1 MSKKLTQEDIMGR
14 ANSKSIESIKTL
26 NLWGLK
32 LSDIS
37 ILSELPL
44 LETLSLSNNQIK
56 DISVFKQMKN
66 IKELYL
72 ADNQI
77 ADINQIENLKNCK
90 KLEKLVLKGNPINNN
105 PNYIKKILEIL
116 PNLTIIDEKDTKS
129 LKNEKNDL
137 PFKKNKAQKINGN
150 TKQIYKN
157 KSPGIKKSDTK
168 NENKGNMAAPEPGSI
183 NNININQNN
192 ENQNQNQNTKENENG
207 NENINNLNNINNNCG
222 IVDPEVGDPKISE
235 KTLEIFNKSFKK
247 KKTEG
252 IFKLKRNNKNANPLN
267 ANIGRNL
274 NELSLNENNKE
285 LTSSRN
291 DDDDRFKTLQTSLSL
306 RIFSNDL
313 GQNLKR
319 NGYKRKIIG
328 NYKNDSS
335 KLNQSTYIKYKQFDN
350 EEEEEEKRKED
361 SKETN
366 LNRSFYLK
374 FNAQT
379 YNKKIADKKENSFM
393 INSNNAKNNKNNEKV
408 ENEKIDNENKE
419 KKEKIMKS
427 IQLLIGTLSVDGLK
441 EVQNEIQ
448 NLLSNIK
455 K

>member
-1 MSKKLTQEDIMGR
+1 MSKKLTQDDIMSR
-14 ANSKSIESIKTL
+14 ANSKNIESIKTL

-37 ILSELPL
+37 ILCELPL
-44 LETLSLSNNQIK
+44 LETISLSNNQIK

-77 ADINQIENLKNCK
+77 TDINQIENLKNCK
-90 KLEKLVLKGNPINNN
+90 KLEKLVLKGNPIFNN

-116 PNLTIIDEKDTKS
+116 PNLIIIDEKDTKS

-157 KSPGIKKSDTK
+157 KSPGIKKSDSK

-183 NNININQNN
+183 NINQNN
-192 ENQNQNQNTKENENG
+192 ENQNKKENENG
-207 NENINNLNNINNNCG
+207 NENINNMNNINNNCG

-252 IFKLKRNNKNANPLN
+252 IFKLKRNNKNINPLN
-267 ANIGRNL
+267 SNIARNI
-274 NELSLNENNKE
+274 NELSINENNKE

-291 DDDDRFKTLQTSLSL
+291 EDDDRFKTLQTSLSL

-328 NYKNDSS
+328 NYKNDNS

-350 EEEEEEKRKED
+350 EEEEEKRKED

-393 INSNNAKNNKNNEKV
+393 INSNAKNIKNNDKV
-408 ENEKIDNENKE
+408 EDENKENKE

-427 IQLLIGTLSVDGLK
+427 IQLLIGTLSIDGLK

>member
-1 MSKKLTQEDIMGR
+1 MSKKLTQDDIMSR
-14 ANSKSIESIKTL
+14 ANSKNLESIKTL

-37 ILSELPL
+37 ILCELPL
-44 LETLSLSNNQIK
+44 LETISLSNNQIK

-77 ADINQIENLKNCK
+77 TDINQIENLKNCK
-90 KLEKLVLKGNPINNN
+90 KLEKLVLKGNPIFNN

-116 PNLTIIDEKDTKS
+116 PNLIIIDEKDTNS

-157 KSPGIKKSDTK
+157 KSPGIKKSDSK

-183 NNININQNN
+183 NINQNN
-192 ENQNQNQNTKENENG
+192 EKQNKKENENG

-252 IFKLKRNNKNANPLN
+252 IFKLKRNNKNINPLN
-267 ANIGRNL
+267 SNIGRNI
-274 NELSLNENNKE
+274 NELSINENNKE

-291 DDDDRFKTLQTSLSL
+291 EDDDRFKTLQTSLSL

-328 NYKNDSS
+328 NYKNDNS

-350 EEEEEEKRKED
+350 EEEEEKRKED

-393 INSNNAKNNKNNEKV
+393 INSNAKNIKNNDKV
-408 ENEKIDNENKE
+408 EDENKENKE

>member
-1 MSKKLTQEDIMGR
+1 MSKKLRQDDIMSR
-14 ANSKSIESIKTL
+14 ANSKYLESIKTL

-37 ILSELPL
+37 ILCELPL
-44 LETLSLSNNQIK
+44 LETISLSNNQIK

-77 ADINQIENLKNCK
+77 TDINQIENLKNCK
-90 KLEKLVLKGNPINNN
+90 KLEKLVLKGNPIFNN

-116 PNLTIIDEKDTKS
+116 PNLIIIDEKDTNS

-157 KSPGIKKSDTK
+157 KSPGIKKSDSK

-183 NNININQNN
+183 NINKNN
-192 ENQNQNQNTKENENG
+192 ENQNKKENENG

-252 IFKLKRNNKNANPLN
+252 IFKLKRNNKNINPLN
-267 ANIGRNL
+267 SNIGRNI
-274 NELSLNENNKE
+274 NELSINENNKE

-291 DDDDRFKTLQTSLSL
+291 EDDDRFKTLQTSLSL

-328 NYKNDSS
+328 NYKNDNS

-350 EEEEEEKRKED
+350 EEEEEKRKED

-393 INSNNAKNNKNNEKV
+393 INSNAKNIKNNDKV
-408 ENEKIDNENKE
+408 EDENKENKE

-427 IQLLIGTLSVDGLK
+427 IQLLIGTLSIDGLK

>member
-1 MSKKLTQEDIMGR
+1 MLTRDDIMSR
-14 ANSKSIESIKTL
+14 ANSKNIESIKTL
-26 NLWGLK
+26 NLWGLN

-37 ILSELPL
+37 ILCELPL
-44 LETLSLSNNQIK
+44 LETISLSNNQIK

-77 ADINQIENLKNCK
+77 NDINQIENLKNCK
-90 KLEKLVLKGNPINNN
+90 KLEKLVLKGNPIYNN
-105 PNYIKKILEIL
+105 PNYIKKVLEIL
-116 PNLTIIDEKDTKS
+116 PNLIVIDEKNTKS

-183 NNININQNN
+183 NININQNN
-192 ENQNQNQNTKENENG
+192 ENQNKNDEKENG
-207 NENINNLNNINNNCG
+207 NENINNLNNNCG

-252 IFKLKRNNKNANPLN
+252 IFKLKRNNKNINPLN
-267 ANIGRNL
+267 SNIGRNI
-274 NELSLNENNKE
+274 NELSINENNKE

-328 NYKNDSS
+328 NYKNDNS

-350 EEEEEEKRKED
+350 EEEEEKRKED

-393 INSNNAKNNKNNEKV
+393 INNNSKNNKNNEKV
-408 ENEKIDNENKE
+408 EDEENNEKKE
-419 KKEKIMKS
+419 KKEKIVKS
-427 IQLLIGTLSVDGLK
+427 IQLLIGTLSIEGLK

>member
-1 MSKKLTQEDIMGR
+1 MSKKLTQDDIMSR
-14 ANSKSIESIKTL
+14 ANSKNLESIKTL

-37 ILSELPL
+37 ILCELPL
-44 LETLSLSNNQIK
+44 LETISLSNNQIK

-77 ADINQIENLKNCK
+77 TDINQIENLKNCK
-90 KLEKLVLKGNPINNN
+90 KLEKLVLKGNPIFNN

-116 PNLTIIDEKDTKS
+116 PNLIIIDEKDTNS

-157 KSPGIKKSDTK
+157 KSPGIKKSDSK

-183 NNININQNN
+183 NINKNN
-192 ENQNQNQNTKENENG
+192 ENQNKKENENG

-252 IFKLKRNNKNANPLN
+252 IFKLKRNNKNINPLN
-267 ANIGRNL
+267 SNIGRNI
-274 NELSLNENNKE
+274 NELSINENNKE

-291 DDDDRFKTLQTSLSL
+291 EDDDRFKTLQTSLSL

-328 NYKNDSS
+328 NYKNDNS

-350 EEEEEEKRKED
+350 EEEEEKRKED

-393 INSNNAKNNKNNEKV
+393 INSNAKNIKNNDKV
-408 ENEKIDNENKE
+408 EDENKENKE

-427 IQLLIGTLSVDGLK
+427 IQLLIGTLSIDGLK

>member
-1 MSKKLTQEDIMGR
+1 MSKKLTQDDIMSR
-14 ANSKSIESIKTL
+14 ANSKNIESIKTL

-37 ILSELPL
+37 ILCELPL
-44 LETLSLSNNQIK
+44 LETISLSNNLIK
-56 DISVFKQMKN
+56 DISVFRQMKN

-77 ADINQIENLKNCK
+77 TDISQIENLKNCK
-90 KLEKLVLKGNPINNN
+90 KLEKLVLKGNPIINN
-105 PNYIKKILEIL
+105 PNYIKKVLEIL
-116 PNLTIIDEKDTKS
+116 PNLIIIDEKDTKS

-183 NNININQNN
+183 NVNINQNN
-192 ENQNQNQNTKENENG
+192 ENQNKNEINENG
-207 NENINNLNNINNNCG
+207 NENKNINNLNNNCG

-252 IFKLKRNNKNANPLN
+252 IFKLKRNNKNLN
-267 ANIGRNL
+267 ALNSNLGRHL
-274 NELSLNENNKE
+274 NELSINENNKE
-285 LTSSRN
+285 LNSSRN

-319 NGYKRKIIG
+319 N
-328 NYKNDSS
+328 
-335 KLNQSTYIKYKQFDN
+335 
-350 EEEEEEKRKED
+350 
-361 SKETN
+361 
-366 LNRSFYLK
+366 
-374 FNAQT
+374 
-379 YNKKIADKKENSFM
+379 
-393 INSNNAKNNKNNEKV
+393 
-408 ENEKIDNENKE
+408 
-419 KKEKIMKS
+419 
-427 IQLLIGTLSVDGLK
+427 
-441 EVQNEIQ
+441 
-448 NLLSNIK
+448 
-455 K
+455 

>member
-1 MSKKLTQEDIMGR
+1 MSKKLTQDDIMSR
-14 ANSKSIESIKTL
+14 ANSKNIESIKTL

-37 ILSELPL
+37 ILCELPL
-44 LETLSLSNNQIK
+44 LETISLSNNQIK

-77 ADINQIENLKNCK
+77 TDINQIENLKNCK
-90 KLEKLVLKGNPINNN
+90 KLEKLVLKGNPIYNN

-116 PNLTIIDEKDTKS
+116 PNLIIIDEKDTKS

-157 KSPGIKKSDTK
+157 KSPGIKKSDSK

-183 NNININQNN
+183 NINQNN
-192 ENQNQNQNTKENENG
+192 ENQNKKENENG
-207 NENINNLNNINNNCG
+207 NENINNMNNINNNCG

-252 IFKLKRNNKNANPLN
+252 IFKLKRNNKNINPLN
-267 ANIGRNL
+267 SNIARNI
-274 NELSLNENNKE
+274 NELSINENNKE

-291 DDDDRFKTLQTSLSL
+291 EDDDRFKTLQTSLSL

-328 NYKNDSS
+328 NYKNDNS

-350 EEEEEEKRKED
+350 EEEEEKRKED

-393 INSNNAKNNKNNEKV
+393 INSNAKNIKNNDKV
-408 ENEKIDNENKE
+408 EDENKENKE

-448 NLLSNIK
+448 NLLSNYK